1 MFNNLQKILPTKG
14 TPEVIL
20 DPEGT
25 IKLTGRLI
33 PENAKAFFSQV
44 EELINEYF
52 QDPVDITCVE
62 ICLEYI
68 NSTGSK
74 YLLDIIRKIT
84 HAYPV
89 KTDKKLI
96 INWYYNDED
105 EDILEKGRIFSSIL
119 EIPFNFIRILC

>member
-1 MFNNLQKILPTKG
+1 LFNNQQKILPTKG

-33 PENAKAFFSQV
+33 PENAKAFFNQV

-52 QDPVDITCVE
+52 RNPVEITCVE

-74 YLLDIIRKIT
+74 YLLDIIRKIV
-84 HAYPV
+84 HACPV

-96 INWYYNDED
+96 INWYYHDED

-119 EIPFNFIRILC
+119 DLPFNFLRII